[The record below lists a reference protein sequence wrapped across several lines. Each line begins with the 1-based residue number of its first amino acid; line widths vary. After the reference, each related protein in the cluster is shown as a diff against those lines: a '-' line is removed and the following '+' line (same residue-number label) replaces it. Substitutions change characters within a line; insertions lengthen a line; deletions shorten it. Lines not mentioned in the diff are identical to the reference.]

1 MEDQD
6 SVQVAKLLAYP
17 EDTAG
22 GIMTTEFT
30 TIPQGMTA
38 GQALAYLRTSPQA
51 LEDETLYNLHVVSP
65 DGKLQGVISLR
76 DLVMADPDV
85 SVDVIAD
92 TQPITVELLTPQRE
106 VARLVAK
113 YNLIELPVVDDEG
126 ILHGIVTVDDA
137 IDAIIPTAWKK
148 RIPRLF

>member
-1 MEDQD
+1 
-6 SVQVAKLLAYP
+6 
-17 EDTAG
+17 
-22 GIMTTEFT
+22 
-30 TIPQGMTA
+30 
-38 GQALAYLRTSPQA
+38 
-51 LEDETLYNLHVVSP
+51 
-65 DGKLQGVISLR
+65 
-76 DLVMADPDV
+76 
-85 SVDVIAD
+85 
-92 TQPITVELLTPQRE
+92 LLTPQRE